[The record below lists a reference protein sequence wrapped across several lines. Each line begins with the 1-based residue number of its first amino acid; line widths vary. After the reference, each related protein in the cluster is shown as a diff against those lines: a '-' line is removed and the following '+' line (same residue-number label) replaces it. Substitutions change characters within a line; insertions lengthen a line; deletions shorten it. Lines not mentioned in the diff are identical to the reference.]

1 MEVMNMTRLTVVC
14 LSFIVVSL
22 MFVGISN
29 ANIDPKNCVGVW
41 LFDEGAGNV
50 AKDSSGNQHDGKLM
64 NGSEWVDGK
73 FGKALSFD
81 GVDDYVEVP
90 DSASLKIA
98 SAITIGAW
106 IKLKTLGRFHGVMGK
121 TGSIWSD
128 VAYSARV
135 INTNQYNFTTS
146 SNGAACNELSGGTP
160 TTDWHHVAYW
170 FEKSTKRIYVDGTKE
185 AETKW
190 DGPIHTNNQNL
201 SIGAYTWGN
210 GLGFLMQGFI
220 DEVGLFNIALS
231 EDDIKSIMTKGLDV
245 AIGITAVS
253 PVGKLATSWGQIK
266 NHQ

>member
-1 MEVMNMTRLTVVC
+1 MTRLTVLC
-14 LSFIVVSL
+14 ISLIAVSL
-22 MFVGISN
+22 MFAGISD
-29 ANIDPKNCVGVW
+29 AKIDPNAIVGVW
-41 LFDEGAGNV
+41 LFDEGTGNV
-50 AKDSSGNQHDGKLM
+50 AKDSSGNKNDGKLM
-64 NGSEWVDGK
+64 NGPKWVDGK

-106 IKLKTLGRFHGVMGK
+106 VKLNTLDRFHGVMGK
-121 TGSIWSD
+121 TGTIWSD
-128 VAYSARV
+128 VAYSARI
-135 INTNQYNFTTS
+135 INANQYNFTTS
-146 SNGAACNELSGGTP
+146 SDGAACNELSGGTP

-170 FEKSTKRIYVDGTKE
+170 FEKSTKRIYVDGAKE

-231 EDDIKSIMTKGLDV
+231 EDDIKSIMNQGLGR
-245 AIGITAVS
+245 ALGITAVS
-253 PVGKLATSWGQIK
+253 SAGKLATTWADLK
-266 NHQ
+266 K

>member
-1 MEVMNMTRLTVVC
+1 MTRLTVLC
-14 LSFIVVSL
+14 ISFIVISL
-22 MFVGISN
+22 MLAGLSYGK
-29 ANIDPKNCVGVW
+29 IDAESIMGMW
-41 LFDEGAGNV
+41 LFDDGKGDV
-50 AKDSSGNQHDGKLM
+50 AKDSSQNGNDGTLM
-64 NGSEWVDGK
+64 KGPKWVDGK

-106 IKLKTLGRFHGVMGK
+106 VKLNTLDRFHGVMGK
-121 TGSIWSD
+121 TGTIWSD
-128 VAYSARV
+128 VAYSARI
-135 INTNQYNFTTS
+135 INANQYNFTTS
-146 SNGAACNELSGGTP
+146 SDGAACNELSGGTP

-170 FEKSTKRIYVDGTKE
+170 FEKPSKRIYVDGAKE

-210 GLGFLMQGFI
+210 GLGFLMQGSI

-231 EDDIKSIMTKGLDV
+231 EDDIKTIMNKGLSG
-245 AIGITAVS
+245 ATAVS
-253 PVGKLATSWGQIK
+253 PSGKLASTWADIK
-266 NHQ
+266 Q